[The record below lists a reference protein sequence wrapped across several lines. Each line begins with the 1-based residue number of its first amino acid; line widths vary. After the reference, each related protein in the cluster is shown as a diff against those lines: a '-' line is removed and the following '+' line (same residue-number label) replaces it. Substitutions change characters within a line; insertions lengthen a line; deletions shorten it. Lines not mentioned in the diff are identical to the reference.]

1 MSKVILNILKRAE
14 EYIDDVYCYI
24 ADEPLSSQV
33 ALKLFNNIAEAIQ
46 TLEVFSDR
54 CSSDRCSIVEFSYW
68 ESRLGDR

>member
-33 ALKLFNNIAEAIQ
+33 SLKQFNNIAEAIQ
-46 TLEVFSDR
+46 TLEVFP
-54 CSSDRCSIVEFSYW
+54 DRCSIVEFSYW